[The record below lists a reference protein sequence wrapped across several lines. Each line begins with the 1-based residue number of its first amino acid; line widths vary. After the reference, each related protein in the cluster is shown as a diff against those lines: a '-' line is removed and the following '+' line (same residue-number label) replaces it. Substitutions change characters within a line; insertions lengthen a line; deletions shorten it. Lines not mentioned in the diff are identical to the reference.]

1 MFRAY
6 NKVYNEKYRH
16 ITLRQ
21 KYIVDEVV
29 SIVISIVYVK
39 SHDNLA
45 EIFTKFFSQELVREE
60 IHWNGTK
67 IFQIESPWLKP
78 NPK

>member
-16 ITLRQ
+16 MTLRH
-21 KYIVDEVV
+21 KYIVDKVV
-29 SIVISIVYVK
+29 SIVISVVCVK

-45 EIFTKFFSQELVREE
+45 DIFLKSFFPRIGKRRNSLE
-60 IHWNGTK
+60 
-67 IFQIESPWLKP
+67 
-78 NPK
+78 